1 MSVQGKKEW
10 TKIPKARQELLLKN
24 VFCNHCGETRILR

>member
-10 TKIPKARQELLLKN
+10 TKIPKVRQELLLKN
-24 VFCNHCGETRILR
+24 VFYNHCGETRILR